1 LVIALIITSR
11 LVIAIGGIGFLHLVH
26 GYFLTF
32 TRHRIEL
39 FDLDD
44 LVSCWVYMIHKLFDF
59 DVFTIQLI
67 LINRSIRATKR
78 FAWRVIFVLHVR
90 TPFGAT
96 IVDGGAAWR

>member
-59 DVFTIQLI
+59 DFISAERL
-67 LINRSIRATKR
+67 LINSIAGFIKGLVGRGV
-78 FAWRVIFVLHVR
+78 FILHVY
-90 TPFGAT
+90 TPFGVT
-96 IVDGGAAWR
+96 FVDGGAA